1 MDFTEFTNSLKEKI
15 ANKEKLEQEKKQIEQ
30 ALADKLRVNYKTI
43 FAPEYAKLVEM
54 DELLRKATDKSFI
67 TEVGGESNLCY
78 YSKCYCLVGL
88 RYKRKL
94 VRLNDCSSDNLDY
107 IRDFSALFASVDS
120 TIAFLNKVKTEIFM
134 ARFKI
139 YEGFLDKQ
147 TEYLRDTIAT
157 LLDKMSESSS
167 VKENDNG
174 TIEIKINGKTY
185 VGAVKEVGDEN
196 GY

>member
-1 MDFTEFTNSLKEKI
+1 MDLTEFTNSLKEKI

-30 ALADKLRVNYKTI
+30 GLADKLRVNYKTI
-43 FAPEYAKLVEM
+43 FEPEYAKLVEM

-67 TEVGGESNLCY
+67 TELDGGNLYYYPRCY
-78 YSKCYCLVGL
+78 SLQGL
-88 RYKRKL
+88 RYKKVL
-94 VRLNDCSSDNLDY
+94 VRLNDYSSNNLDY

-120 TIAFLNKVKTEIFM
+120 TIAFLDRVKLEIFM

-167 VKENDNG
+167 VKENANG
-174 TIEIKINGKTY
+174 TIEITINGKTY